1 MGTILCPVVVGRMV
15 EWGVLST
22 ALDAAARGAGATI
35 LLTGEAGVGKSRL
48 VRELRKRCV
57 DRGGVS
63 LVGRAVDTA
72 TPTPFRP
79 LSEALMAAHRSGAV
93 VDNPDVAP
101 FQVAL
106 DPLLSG
112 YRENGSTGGSGGSVL
127 QVAEGFLRVVRTL
140 GRHHDRGVVV
150 VLEDLHWAD
159 METIDVLEYLADN
172 VVNEPILVVA
182 TTRPEF
188 ARDSVRSVLSL
199 ADRRAATHLH
209 LGRLSPAQTDEMT
222 RRCLGEAAAPAEVL
236 QLVSGRADGLPFFVE
251 ELLTGLRSDGSLVQE
266 NGRWVSRQ
274 SVRAIAPVT
283 FAESVRVRFRS
294 ISPRAQPLL
303 IDAALLGRSIDL
315 DVLAATGGI
324 DRAAA
329 REALRGAVEV
339 GLLADDEFGWRFRH
353 ALTRDVL
360 IADLRPAD
368 RAARAMEVWAVL
380 RQAAPAMFE
389 DDADAAADLA
399 EWAGERLA
407 ASELLLKAARRALG
421 QGALTS
427 AESALRRARR
437 CAMDTPA
444 ELEVLEALVETL
456 ALAGRVDEVFPLGQD
471 VLVRLAAAADIDS
484 GARRAAVH
492 LALARS
498 AVACS
503 DWSRASV
510 QLASARDRTCD
521 AEMSLIARVMA
532 LQAVVAF
539 GEYRH
544 AESAVLARAAVNAA
558 ESSTSPGLLCEALL
572 VLGKCTREADLTVAE
587 LAFERARI
595 VARDAGLV
603 HWQARALAELGTIDF
618 YRGGGPG
625 RAEQARALARACG
638 APETEAVSEQ
648 HLSVLGW
655 VHDDADGMRTH
666 AEAAIDIARRFRLGL
681 LLPSALILLACA
693 HAVRGDASS
702 MERALA
708 EAEPLIDGDPT
719 QTVAMHAQAR
729 ATCALAGD
737 DLATAR
743 AELAVARSI
752 VRSNRTAPVP
762 MLGMSVLLAA
772 VDGIDTSQDSA
783 ELRAMG
789 YHQMQPLSALLLAAD
804 AVLLGRASDLAGANV
819 ALARAMTLLETQPFM
834 RAICLRLVAPRA
846 TADGWGDPAEWL
858 LTAQL
863 IFEKRGL
870 TQPARSVLLL
880 RRQLAG
886 GRKVTSNPDDPR
898 STGDITARERQVL
911 GLVAE
916 GLPNRS
922 IAARLYLSP
931 RTVEKHVE
939 RLMAKTGSANR
950 AQLAIYV
957 RRQSSRP

>member
-294 ISPRAQPLL
+294 ISPQAQPLL

-846 TADGWGDPAEWL
+846 AADGWGDPAEWL